1 MCKKV
6 VLPEVG
12 ACCLRTV
19 SDQSRLC
26 LLLRS
31 AQVSGLGRMRLTP
44 KVSLDPALS
53 SAEAFQ
59 PVTTKT
65 QIELRASCDFL
76 RACWSRGRK

>member
-1 MCKKV
+1 MQLNNRAKKV

-65 QIELRASCDFL
+65 RIEL
-76 RACWSRGRK
+76 